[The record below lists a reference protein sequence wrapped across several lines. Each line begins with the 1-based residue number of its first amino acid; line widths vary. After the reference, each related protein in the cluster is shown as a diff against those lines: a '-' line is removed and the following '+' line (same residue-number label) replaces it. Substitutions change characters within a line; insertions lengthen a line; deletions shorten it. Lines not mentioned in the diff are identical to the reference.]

1 LDLNLQLQ
9 NTAASVHGQQS
20 RISELMS
27 TLEMSQ
33 EEIEAQRDRIRKR
46 DSYFKTAQQV
56 LSEMRPMLAALE
68 NQLSE
73 KDKDEL

>member
-1 LDLNLQLQ
+1 
-9 NTAASVHGQQS
+9 
-20 RISELMS
+20 MS